1 MYRIKW
7 PLDITWQVVKSHAR
21 VIESKVV
28 VDRVAVASR
37 AAHTVRVL
45 IVPGVCGLV
54 RLVRMRGR
62 GRARGE
68 RRDHKRKRKEK
79 DDQPAPTIKV
89 PRRAQPDAPPRR
101 KNENKKRTK
110 ALHTPRKHKRQLF
123 DIGFFYWLVWF
134 FSLGGWAAGLRSGR
148 LTHDQLCPA

>member
-1 MYRIKW
+1 M
-7 PLDITWQVVKSHAR
+7 
-21 VIESKVV
+21 IESKVV

-45 IVPGVCGLV
+45 IVAGVCGLV

-68 RRDHKRKRKEK
+68 RRDQREKEKKK
-79 DDQPAPTIKV
+79 DDQVAPTIKV
-89 PRRAQPDAPPRR
+89 SRRARPDASPRR

-110 ALHTPRKHKRQLF
+110 ALHTPRKYKRRLF
-123 DIGFFYWLVWF
+123 DIGSFVIGWFGFYPWA
-134 FSLGGWAAGLRSGR
+134 GGPLN
-148 LTHDQLCPA
+148 P